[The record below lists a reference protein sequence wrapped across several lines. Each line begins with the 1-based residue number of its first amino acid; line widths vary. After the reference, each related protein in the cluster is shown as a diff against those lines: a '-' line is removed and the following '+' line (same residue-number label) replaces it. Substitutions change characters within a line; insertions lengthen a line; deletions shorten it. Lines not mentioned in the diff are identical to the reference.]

1 MDELSPQAEA
11 KDMKLAPTLSRF
23 EAARTLGRFPSDS
36 GKIKVCEANLDFL
49 PSLPSKRPR
58 WPLFSASFRSEE
70 WR

>member
-23 EAARTLGRFPSDS
+23 EAARTLGRFPSYS
-36 GKIKVCEANLDFL
+36 GKIQICFANLCFL
-49 PSLPSKRPR
+49 PSLQSKRPR
-58 WPLFSASFRSEE
+58 CPLLSASVRSAE